1 MSHNVSLIAFGKTS
15 TRRSVVKNAT
25 CAILLLLSS
34 MSDAA
39 STHHCSNIAR
49 DQAKKL
55 LRFHFG
61 SDDRIEID
69 KNVKIL
75 APITNPANTK
85 QLFDVLEVWGYV
97 YKGQYRMR
105 FIYARVPAKC
115 ILIGEEVLEYA
126 SL

>member
-1 MSHNVSLIAFGKTS
+1 
-15 TRRSVVKNAT
+15 
-25 CAILLLLSS
+25 

-39 STHHCSNIAR
+39 SAHHCSSIAR

-55 LRFHFG
+55 LSFHFG
-61 SDDRIEID
+61 PDDRIEID

-75 APITNPANTK
+75 APIPNPANRK

-105 FIYARVPAKC
+105 FTFARTGKC
-115 ILIGEEVLEYA
+115 IMIGEEILEYA